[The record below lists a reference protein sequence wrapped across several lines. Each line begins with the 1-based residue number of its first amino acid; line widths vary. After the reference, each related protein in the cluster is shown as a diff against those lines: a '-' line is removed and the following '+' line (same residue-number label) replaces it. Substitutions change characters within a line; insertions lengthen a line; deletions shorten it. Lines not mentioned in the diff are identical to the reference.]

1 MDITSKK
8 SDNELVIT
16 LTGALDL
23 TTATL
28 LDNELLLEGIDRL
41 VLDFAHCHH
50 VSSVGLRVLLRAHK
64 QMSTGDRKM
73 NLINVSRDVH
83 GIFDLTGL
91 TKILAVKQKMREISI
106 EGLQMISEGVCG
118 ECFQLDKETVVK
130 LYREG
135 VEPIVA
141 ENEKQYAKAA
151 FVMGI
156 PTAISYDV
164 VSCGTRTG
172 IVFEMLN
179 AELFSHVIKKDFANV
194 DKHAKTLS
202 DLAKTLH
209 VSKGDPAI
217 LPNMK
222 ESFRGYIR
230 KMDDFLSPEEV
241 DFLMQKLESIP
252 DCDTCVHFD
261 LHSSNIMIQNGE
273 PVIIDMGD
281 LSIGSY
287 LFDVGLVFAIYGV
300 EELGLSMRATKL
312 PVAQGLEL
320 WSKFHEHFFADKSEQ
335 ERAFFHENRYFLGSL
350 RFVCAA
356 NFLPKMRGEFV
367 PMIKNVFI
375 PKMMGK

>member
-1 MDITSKK
+1 
-8 SDNELVIT
+8 
-16 LTGALDL
+16 
-23 TTATL
+23 
-28 LDNELLLEGIDRL
+28 
-41 VLDFAHCHH
+41 
-50 VSSVGLRVLLRAHK
+50 
-64 QMSTGDRKM
+64 
-73 NLINVSRDVH
+73 
-83 GIFDLTGL
+83 
-91 TKILAVKQKMREISI
+91 
-106 EGLQMISEGVCG
+106 
-118 ECFQLDKETVVK
+118 
-130 LYREG
+130 
-135 VEPIVA
+135 
-141 ENEKQYAKAA
+141 
-151 FVMGI
+151 MGI

-209 VSKGDPAI
+209 VAKGDPAI

-320 WSKFHEHFFADKSEQ
+320 WS
-335 ERAFFHENRYFLGSL
+335 
-350 RFVCAA
+350 
-356 NFLPKMRGEFV
+356 
-367 PMIKNVFI
+367 
-375 PKMMGK
+375 